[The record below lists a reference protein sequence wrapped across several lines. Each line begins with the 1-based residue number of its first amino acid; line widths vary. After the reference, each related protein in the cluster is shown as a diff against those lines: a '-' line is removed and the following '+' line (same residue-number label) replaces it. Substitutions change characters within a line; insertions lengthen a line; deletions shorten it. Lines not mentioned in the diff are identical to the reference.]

1 MRPVHPQLGT
11 QVMTA
16 PEFPTYD
23 TYEKAAA
30 AQRARQRE
38 PGGVFSGIVRVGDV
52 WALRCDVTWSG
63 R

>member
-1 MRPVHPQLGT
+1 
-11 QVMTA
+11 MTA
-16 PEFPTYD
+16 PADLPTYD

-52 WALRCDVTWSG
+52 WTLLCDLDRSG

>member
-1 MRPVHPQLGT
+1 
-11 QVMTA
+11 MTA
-16 PEFPTYD
+16 AAEFPTYD
-23 TYEKAAA
+23 TFEKAAA

-52 WALRCDVTWSG
+52 WALRCDLTWSG